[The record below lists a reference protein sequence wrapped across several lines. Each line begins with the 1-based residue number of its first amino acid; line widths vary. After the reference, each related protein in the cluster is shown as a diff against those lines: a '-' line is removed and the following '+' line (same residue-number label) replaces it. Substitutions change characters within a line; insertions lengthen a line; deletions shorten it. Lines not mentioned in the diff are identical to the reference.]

1 MKKYLSE
8 LLLRVLNDIDYTS
21 DNEKIAM
28 YNIVTNWTNGVNR
41 IKTLKVYGRNEG
53 MATKTEPGTKEEI
66 SVSHNEMNHHT
77 FY

>member
-41 IKTLKVYGRNEG
+41 IKTLKVYGKNEG
-53 MATKTEPGTKEEI
+53 ITTKTELGEAEI
-66 SVSHNEMNHHT
+66 AVSYT
-77 FY
+77 QARIQKS